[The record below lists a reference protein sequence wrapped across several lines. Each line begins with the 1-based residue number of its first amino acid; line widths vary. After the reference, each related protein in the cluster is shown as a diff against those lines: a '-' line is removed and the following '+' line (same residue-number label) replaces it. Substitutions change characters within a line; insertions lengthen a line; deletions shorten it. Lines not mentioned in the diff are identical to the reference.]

1 MDPKYDAVIV
11 GAGPNGLAAAITLA
25 RADWSVLVIEAA
37 EEVGGG
43 SRSAALTEPGF
54 IHDVCSAVH
63 PLAIA
68 SPFFRTLDL
77 PRLGLELIHPPVP
90 LAHPFDDGYAA
101 ALHRGL
107 PETAETLGPDA
118 RSWVRLQAP
127 LVRHADVLVREIL
140 KPLHVPRHPLA
151 FASFGLRGLP
161 SARML
166 ARRLFKGE
174 AASGLFAGLAAHAIR
189 PLERPMTSAVGLLLG
204 FLGHAHGWPVARG
217 GSGTIATALAAAAQ
231 ELGVHIATGWPV
243 QRLAELPASDAV
255 LFDLTPR
262 QVLPIVGAAL
272 PEGYR
277 RRLGRYRYGPGVFK
291 VDWAL
296 DGPVPWTAEACRS
309 AGTVHLGGTI
319 EEISRSE
326 RDAFDGRV
334 SQRPFVL
341 FAQPTIVD
349 SSRAPT
355 GQHVAWAYCHVP
367 NGCAYDMTEIVERQ
381 VERFAPGFR
390 DRILAHHRMGPA
402 AMEVYD
408 ANYVGGDITGGV
420 QDLAQL
426 YTRPAPRLPA
436 YSTPNPRLWFCSS
449 STPPGAGV
457 HGMCGVGAA
466 EALLARSRRRAAN
479 QSFVPANE

>member
-1 MDPKYDAVIV
+1 
-11 GAGPNGLAAAITLA
+11 
-25 RADWSVLVIEAA
+25 
-37 EEVGGG
+37 
-43 SRSAALTEPGF
+43 
-54 IHDVCSAVH
+54 
-63 PLAIA
+63 
-68 SPFFRTLDL
+68 
-77 PRLGLELIHPPVP
+77 
-90 LAHPFDDGYAA
+90 
-101 ALHRGL
+101 
-107 PETAETLGPDA
+107 
-118 RSWVRLQAP
+118 
-127 LVRHADVLVREIL
+127 
-140 KPLHVPRHPLA
+140 
-151 FASFGLRGLP
+151 
-161 SARML
+161 
-166 ARRLFKGE
+166 
-174 AASGLFAGLAAHAIR
+174 
-189 PLERPMTSAVGLLLG
+189 
-204 FLGHAHGWPVARG
+204 
-217 GSGTIATALAAAAQ
+217 
-231 ELGVHIATGWPV
+231 
-243 QRLAELPASDAV
+243 
-255 LFDLTPR
+255 
-262 QVLPIVGAAL
+262 VLPIVGAAL

-466 EALLARSRRRAAN
+466 EALLARSRRRATN
-479 QSFVPANE
+479 QSFVPAIE